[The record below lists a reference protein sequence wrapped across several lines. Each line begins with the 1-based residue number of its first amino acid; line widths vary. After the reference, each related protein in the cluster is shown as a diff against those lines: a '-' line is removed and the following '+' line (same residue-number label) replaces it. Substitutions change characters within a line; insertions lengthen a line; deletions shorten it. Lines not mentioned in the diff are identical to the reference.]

1 MQLQGGDVKFV
12 AVVTGEPR
20 PEVVWTR
27 GAAMHETNS
36 ELTVNTVETAY
47 I

>member
-1 MQLQGGDVKFV
+1 MQGGDVKFV

-36 ELTVNTVETAY
+36 ELGLVVILHY
-47 I
+47 KC